1 MRAFMGLRHSTNI
14 RWIGLSGARLFQPR
28 ILKDRRKRRTTAVR
42 ERLHP
47 GRAIVRD
54 ESPHGHGLHRMR
66 EDADCCMV
74 DARRGAK

>member
-1 MRAFMGLRHSTNI
+1 MGLGHLTNI

-28 ILKDRRKRRTTAVR
+28 ILNHRRKRRTTAVR
-42 ERLHP
+42 ERIHP

-66 EDADCCMV
+66 EDADRGV
-74 DARRGAK
+74 IDPGRGAE